1 MELKRKI
8 GLLQATAINMTDMV
22 GIGPFIVL
30 YMVIQIMGGQQF
42 LLAWIVGAFLSFM
55 DALIWSE
62 LGAAYPMAGGSYNFL
77 KVAYGEKKWGRMFAF
92 LYVWQTMIQAP
103 LVMASAAI
111 GFAEYLSFLMPLG
124 FWTGK
129 LISASVIILVVF
141 LLYRKIEEVGK
152 LSVVLWVGVLIIFI
166 WIISGGI
173 LFGNMYLPLKQMGEN
188 FALSQLSFVALGQA
202 SVKTIYT
209 FLGYYNVCQ
218 LGGEIINPGRN
229 IPRSML
235 ISVAGITVLYLA
247 MNLSVISVVP
257 FNSIGENKY
266 LVSHFIRII
275 SGSQAAN
282 LATII
287 ILIVAFAS
295 LFSSTLGYSR
305 VPYAAAKDQ
314 AFFPIFAK
322 LHSTKNFPY
331 VSLLFLGAL
340 GLIFS
345 LLFKMKHAIDGIL
358 AMRILV
364 QFIAQAFGVTLLRRK
379 RGTGSLPFKMPFYPL
394 PIIISVSIWF
404 YVFFS
409 TGMAALLA
417 LVLIAL
423 GTLVFYITRDFW
435 KKPNADDA
443 TLSLESEVSNQVT
456 VTRK

>member
-42 LLAWIVGAFLSFM
+42 LLAWIVGACLSFL

-77 KVAYGEKKWGRMFAF
+77 KVAYGEKKWGRLFSF
-92 LYVWQTMIQAP
+92 LFVWQTMIQAP

-111 GFAEYLSFLMPLG
+111 GFSEYLSFILPLG
-124 FWTGK
+124 YWTGK
-129 LISASVIILVVF
+129 LISALVIVLVVF
-141 LLYRKIEEVGK
+141 LLYRRIEEIGK
-152 LSVVLWVGVLIIFI
+152 LSVMLWLGVLIIFV
-166 WIISGGI
+166 WIIAGGI
-173 LFGNMYLPLKQMGEN
+173 LFGNIYLPLKQMTGN
-188 FALSQLSFVALGQA
+188 FALNQLSFVALGQA

-218 LGGEIINPGRN
+218 LGGEIINPGKN

-235 ISVAGITVLYLA
+235 ISVACITILYLA
-247 MNLSVISVVP
+247 MNLSVVSVVP
-257 FNSIGENKY
+257 VNSIADNKY
-266 LVSHFIRII
+266 LVSHFIRIV
-275 SGSQAAN
+275 SGDQAAN

-287 ILIVAFAS
+287 ILVVAFAS
-295 LFSSTLGYSR
+295 LFSATLGYSR
-305 VPYAAAKDQ
+305 VPYAAAKDK
-314 AFFPIFAK
+314 AFFPVFAR
-322 LHSTKNFPY
+322 LHSTQNFPY
-331 VSLLFLGAL
+331 ISLLFLG
-340 GLIFS
+340 GMGMIFS

-364 QFIAQAFGVTLLRRK
+364 QFIAQAFGVVLLRRRK
-379 RGTGSLPFKMPFYPL
+379 GIAGLPFRMPAYPL
-394 PIIISVSIWF
+394 PIIISVTIWL

-417 LVLIAL
+417 IAL
-423 GTLVFYITRDFW
+423 ISLGGLVFYLTKDLW
-435 KKPNADDA
+435 KKPDEEEPA
-443 TLSLESEVSNQVT
+443 LSLKP
-456 VTRK
+456 RGGH

>member
-30 YMVIQIMGGQQF
+30 YMVIQILGGQQF
-42 LLAWIVGAFLSFM
+42 LLAWIVGACLSFM

-62 LGAAYPMAGGSYNFL
+62 LGAAYPLAGGSYNFL
-77 KVAYGEKKWGRMFAF
+77 KVAYGEKKWGRLFSF
-92 LYVWQTMIQAP
+92 LFVWQTMIQAP

-111 GFAEYLSFLMPLG
+111 GFSEYLSFLLPIN

-129 LISASVIILVVF
+129 LISAAVIIFVVF
-141 LLYRKIEEVGK
+141 LLYRKIEEIGK

-166 WIISGGI
+166 WIIAGGL
-173 LFGNMYLPLKQMGEN
+173 LFGNLYLPLKQMSGN
-188 FALSQLSFVALGQA
+188 FTLSQIAFVALGQA

-218 LGGEIINPGRN
+218 LGGEIINPGKN

-235 ISVAGITVLYLA
+235 ISVAGITILYLA
-247 MNLSVISVVP
+247 MNLSVITVVP
-257 FNSIGENKY
+257 VNSIADNKY

-275 SGSQAAN
+275 SGDRAAY

-287 ILIVAFAS
+287 ILIVALAS

-305 VPYAAAKDQ
+305 VPYAAARDH
-314 AFFPIFAK
+314 AFFPVFARI
-322 LHSTKNFPY
+322 HPTKNFPY
-331 VSLLFLGAL
+331 VSLLFLGGM

-364 QFIAQAFGVTLLRRK
+364 QFIAQAIGVILLRRR
-379 RGTGSLPFKMPFYPL
+379 RGVSGLPFKMPLYPL
-394 PIIISVSIWF
+394 PIVISVTIWL

-417 LVLIAL
+417 MGLIAM
-423 GTLVFYITRDFW
+423 GTLVFYLTRDLW
-435 KKPNADDA
+435 NKNDSD
-443 TLSLESEVSNQVT
+443 TTELRLESSGRN
-456 VTRK
+456 